1 MERVLGLAL
10 SNYMVIP
17 HALRAEPLKNEA
29 AASVTV
35 DLANLF
41 HHYYLDSFGT
51 APPQPDPVQFE
62 HVRFLLPCSEF
73 RFQGQGLGISPAIKR
88 SRSTELGQAF
98 CRWFLHNCLNI
109 TYFAHMEHV
118 LDRQLHRAF
127 EGCKIVRSAAGDAPD
142 YFCAEN
148 VNRVY
153 LAEAK
158 GRYSAISFTSQEF
171 TAWRKQFER
180 VQFLDHTGLPRSI
193 KGHIVA
199 TRFATERN
207 SNRVRSGIW
216 AEDPNSP
223 GEGPASEPGLGEL
236 GRAVISLH
244 YGEIARKLSQPVLA
258 AALTT
263 GVPLPEELTVLG
275 VAWRVLAGPLA
286 GRRFIGG
293 YFSED
298 DRVPVPR
305 ENNGRVFFVR
315 PDRLRLDRPSHAF
328 FGVEEDIFKQVV
340 RFARSQSQ
348 LIQEISLFDEIS
360 SFYSG
365 FSVLRDGSA
374 MGPLDWFSPEEE
386 ITL

>member
-1 MERVLGLAL
+1 
-10 SNYMVIP
+10 
-17 HALRAEPLKNEA
+17 
-29 AASVTV
+29 
-35 DLANLF
+35 
-41 HHYYLDSFGT
+41 
-51 APPQPDPVQFE
+51 
-62 HVRFLLPCSEF
+62 
-73 RFQGQGLGISPAIKR
+73 
-88 SRSTELGQAF
+88 
-98 CRWFLHNCLNI
+98 
-109 TYFAHMEHV
+109 MEHI

-127 EGCKIVRSAAGDAPD
+127 EGCRIERTAAGDAPD

-158 GRYSAISFTSQEF
+158 GRYSAISFGSQQF

-180 VQFLDHTGLPRSI
+180 VQFLDDMSSPRSI

-207 SNRVRSGIW
+207 SSRVRSGIW

-223 GEGPASEPGLGEL
+223 GERPASEPSLREL

-244 YGEIARKLSQPVLA
+244 YGDIARKLSQPVLA
-258 AALTT
+258 AALAT

-298 DRVPVPR
+298 DRTPIPR
-305 ENNGRVFFVR
+305 ESNGRVVFVR
-315 PDRLRLDRPSHAF
+315 PDRLRLDRPNHTF
-328 FGVEEDIFKQVV
+328 FGLEEGIFKQVV
-340 RFARSQSQ
+340 GFARAQSRQ
-348 LIQEISLFDEIS
+348 FKEISLFDEIS

-386 ITL
+386 VTL